1 MLLWNELWNY
11 TTTQDGHQGELNDF
25 HWGLKEERKKGGTL
39 VLMRKGE
46 SMICE
51 VRDRERENVWRMFEI
66 DRRTVK
72 QPRYTER

>member
-46 SMICE
+46 SKICE
-51 VRDRERENVWRMFEI
+51 VRDREREHVADVR
-66 DRRTVK
+66 DGRTN
-72 QPRYTER
+72 RYTER